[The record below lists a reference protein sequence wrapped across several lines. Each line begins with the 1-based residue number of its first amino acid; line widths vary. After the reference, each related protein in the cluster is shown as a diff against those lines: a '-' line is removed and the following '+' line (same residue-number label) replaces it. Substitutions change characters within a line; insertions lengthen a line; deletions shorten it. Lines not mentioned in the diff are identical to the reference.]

1 MVWGGVA
8 MNEIEE
14 RAYLYATGQGATWA
28 TAMDFAKWYWVY
40 GRNGVG
46 ESWREW
52 SRLKSLDLTDD
63 ATCQAFD
70 TSLGVSRPGHDLE
83 AVDLIREQF
92 RRDEQ

>member
-8 MNEIEE
+8 MNETEE
-14 RAYLYATGQGATWA
+14 RAYRYSLGQGATGK
-28 TAMDFAKWYWVY
+28 TAAEFAIWYPIY
-40 GRNGVG
+40 GLGSVG

-63 ATCQAFD
+63 
-70 TSLGVSRPGHDLE
+70 E